1 MYCWPPRIVGRLRPA
16 AIGLSM
22 AFCFLAPAHAAEATA
37 ANNPVGDQ
45 QQQAQWVEGVRLA
58 QAGSFDKAA
67 RQLDGILA
75 AGVRDERVRKVDE
88 WLHAITEVQS
98 ERRERA
104 ERDYAKYV
112 DWVHQDIEGHEKDG
126 RRGWWRLA
134 TLDAARAYNSAADRE
149 AVVKE
154 PWFQTVV
161 DGAVKA
167 AGQYEQDHKWLEA
180 ARIYGP
186 LSDMLPLEKKYK
198 EALERCQA
206 YIRLELMYSPE
217 ADWQAT
223 VKYIYPP
230 MATDAFRKIEES
242 YLTEPSFKDAAVAGL
257 EQMLRLAHT
266 KKLEKAFPGLEDQDN
281 VEDFCDRIE
290 VHLEQARQS
299 KRLEVNDLIDTFERV
314 LTINREIDL
323 LPTEVVIHEFVH
335 GALQP
340 LDPFSDMLWPA
351 DIIEFNKH
359 TQGRFSGVGIQIRK
373 GPGEP
378 IKVVSPLDDTP
389 AYRKGIQPGDLITEI
404 NGEPTDKI
412 TINEAVRRI
421 TGPPGTS
428 VTLTVQRVGVDK
440 PFPVKLERQEI
451 QIFTIKG
458 FERND
463 GGWDYMIDPAQKI
476 AYIRMTNFTEGTI
489 DELQQTLSTLRQDAK
504 MRGLIF
510 DLRGNPGGPLKSAV
524 DVTDLFLDGNKKIVS
539 TKDRQGQMWSKSSTD
554 DAKYGEFPM
563 IILVDETT
571 ASASEIVSGALQ
583 IHKRALIL
591 GERSFG
597 KGSVQQVL
605 PLARNNLAFLKLTT
619 AHYYL
624 PNGRCLHREEDSTM
638 WGVDPDVQVRLV
650 PKEFVK
656 MNELRLKKD
665 ILKGKNQET
674 LSEDDIKAVTEYGKS
689 KSDEEEDESDSEEK
703 AETKPADTDPE
714 DVDETKLDPPRKDD
728 NEFPAIDPQLEV
740 AMSLMRIRL
749 ESGVEWPQAPEQLA
763 ATPAAPTTPAA
774 AVTK

>member
-1 MYCWPPRIVGRLRPA
+1 MHRWPQRIAGRALVPAIVRFFALYA
-16 AIGLSM
+16 AIISAFALGLEAS
-22 AFCFLAPAHAAEATA
+22 ASDLIGDEAQHAK
-37 ANNPVGDQ
+37 
-45 QQQAQWVEGVRLA
+45 WVEGVRLA

-67 RQLDGILA
+67 SYLDGILA
-75 AGVRDERVRKVDE
+75 AGVRDERVQKVDE
-88 WLHAITEVQS
+88 WLHAQTSLQT

-104 ERDYAKYV
+104 ERDYRKYV
-112 DWVHQDIEGHEKDG
+112 EWVHDDIEGHEKDG

-134 TLDAARAYNSAADRE
+134 TLDAARAHASTADRE
-149 AVVKE
+149 AFLKE
-154 PWFQTVV
+154 PWLDTVIE
-161 DGAVKA
+161 GASKA
-167 AGQYEQDHKWLEA
+167 AGEYEREGKWLNA

-186 LSDMLPLEKKYK
+186 LADMLPARKEFKK
-198 EALERCQA
+198 ALERCQQ

-217 ADWQAT
+217 ADWEAT
-223 VKYIYPP
+223 VKNIFPP

-242 YLTEPSFKDAAVAGL
+242 YLNEPSFKDAAVAGL
-257 EQMLRLAHT
+257 EQMLRLART
-266 KKLEKAFPGLEDQDN
+266 EKLKKVFPGLKDSDK
-281 VEDFCDRIE
+281 VEEFCDRVE
-290 VHLEQARQS
+290 VRLEQARQADDIDA
-299 KRLEVNDLIDTFERV
+299 EDLIGDYFERV

-323 LPTEVVIHEFVH
+323 LPQTVLIHEFVH

-404 NGEPTDKI
+404 NGDATEKI

-428 VTLTVQRVGVDK
+428 VTLTVKRVGVEK
-440 PFPVKLERQEI
+440 PFQVKLERQEI
-451 QIFTIKG
+451 TIFTIKG
-458 FERND
+458 FERNAE
-463 GGWDYMIDPAQKI
+463 GGWNYMVDPAHQI
-476 AYIRMTNFTEGTI
+476 AYVRMTNFTEGTI
-489 DELQQTLSTLRQDAK
+489 DELQETLRKLREQDK
-504 MRGLIF
+504 MRGLLF

-524 DVTDLFLDGNKKIVS
+524 DVTDLFLDGGKKIVS
-539 TKDRQGQMWSKSSTD
+539 TQDRQGQEWSKSSTGQ
-554 DAKYGEFPM
+554 AEFGSFPL
-563 IILVDETT
+563 IVLIDETT

-605 PLARNNLAFLKLTT
+605 PLNRSNMAFLKLTT

-624 PNGRCLHREEDSTM
+624 PNGRCLHREEDATA

-665 ILKGKNQET
+665 ILKGKDQNSLT
-674 LSEDDIKAVTEYGKS
+674 EDEIKAVTEYGTTKP
-689 KSDEEEDESDSEEK
+689 KDDQASDDDK
-703 AETKPADTDPE
+703 PTTKPADADSD
-714 DVDETKLDPPRKDD
+714 DVDEDKLDPPRKDD
-728 NEFPAIDPQLEV
+728 NEFPAIDPQMEAALT
-740 AMSLMRIRL
+740 LMRIRL
-749 ESGVEWPQAPEQLA
+749 ESGVDWLQTPEQIA
-763 ATPAAPTTPAA
+763 ATPL
-774 AVTK
+774 K